1 MNLEDKRDQFLNEI
15 QCNDET
21 EIEAKHPD
29 NEIIRNLAALK
40 PIDYDRV
47 RVEQAKELGIRPA
60 VLDAEVKVAR
70 TTDKQA
76 DRLPFLTV
84 EPHQDQIDP
93 AQLLNEVSSAIRQ
106 FIVLDEYQAHA
117 AALWVAMTYFVDVL
131 EVAPLAIINAPE
143 KSCGKTQLLNVMGK
157 MSYRPLPASNASAS
171 ALFRAVELWKPTIL
185 IDEADTFFR
194 DNFDLHGMVNAG
206 YLRGGFVLRS
216 ESVGD
221 SFEPKMFSVYSAKAL
236 AGIKLEKHLPEA
248 TMSRGIVFNLR
259 RKLSGESVSRLRHA
273 APDLFVSLVSKFIRF
288 AEDYSG
294 QVRKARPVLPDE
306 LSDREQDNWEGLLAI
321 ASCAGGDWLYKAT
334 KAALKLSESSSDKT
348 VSAGNEL
355 LSDIQNIF
363 ESKRIDK
370 ISTADLITA
379 LCDDEEAP
387 WLTYNR
393 GKSIVPRQFKK
404 QLEPYQIESK
414 KIRIDLKEVRG
425 FELSQFSDAFMRY
438 LTPPNL
444 SVYPSQIHKNP
455 VTARPIGETDRET
468 EDRYNIY
475 PSQLQPSNSGIC
487 DSKTDK
493 IAFLGTGS
501 NAPIF
506 ATEVF

>member
-1 MNLEDKRDQFLNEI
+1 MNAGNYLN
-15 QCNDET
+15 
-21 EIEAKHPD
+21 
-29 NEIIRNLAALK
+29 
-40 PIDYDRV
+40 
-47 RVEQAKELGIRPA
+47 
-60 VLDAEVKVAR
+60 
-70 TTDKQA
+70 
-76 DRLPFLTV
+76 RLF
-84 EPHQDQIDP
+84 
-93 AQLLNEVSSAIRQ
+93 S
-106 FIVLDEYQAHA
+106 
-117 AALWVAMTYFVDVL
+117 
-131 EVAPLAIINAPE
+131 
-143 KSCGKTQLLNVMGK
+143 KSHC
-157 MSYRPLPASNASAS
+157 
-171 ALFRAVELWKPTIL
+171 F
-185 IDEADTFFR
+185 
-194 DNFDLHGMVNAG
+194 DNFFTFLAS
-206 YLRGGFVLRS
+206 YLGFIH
-216 ESVGD
+216 
-221 SFEPKMFSVYSAKAL
+221 VYSIPCHAKTY
-236 AGIKLEKHLPEA
+236 GTI
-248 TMSRGIVFNLR
+248 N
-259 RKLSGESVSRLRHA
+259 
-273 APDLFVSLVSKFIRF
+273 
-288 AEDYSG
+288 
-294 QVRKARPVLPDE
+294 
-306 LSDREQDNWEGLLAI
+306 
-321 ASCAGGDWLYKAT
+321 
-334 KAALKLSESSSDKT
+334 
-348 VSAGNEL
+348 
-355 LSDIQNIF
+355 IQNIF

-393 GKSIVPRQFKK
+393 GKPIVPRQFKK

-493 IAFLGTGS
+493 TAFPGIGS

>member
-1 MNLEDKRDQFLNEI
+1 MNLEDKKDQFLNQI
-15 QCNDET
+15 HCNDET
-21 EIEAKHPD
+21 KIEAKHPD

-60 VLDAEVKVAR
+60 VLDAEVKAAR
-70 TTDKQA
+70 SINKQS
-76 DRLPFLTV
+76 DRTPFPTI

-117 AALWVAMTYFVDVL
+117 GALWVAMTYFVDVL
-131 EVAPLAIINAPE
+131 EVAPLAIIDAPE
-143 KSCGKTQLLNVMGK
+143 KSCGKTQFLNVMGK

-194 DNFDLHGMVNAG
+194 DNLELHGMVNAG
-206 YLRGGFVLRS
+206 YLRSGFVLRS

-273 APDLFVSLVSKFIRF
+273 DPDLFVGLASKLIRF

-294 QVRKARPVLPDE
+294 QVRKARPLLPDE

-321 ASCAGGDWLYKAT
+321 ASCAGDSWVHKAT

-348 VSAGNEL
+348 VSSGNEL

-363 ESKRIDK
+363 ESKCIDK

-393 GKSIVPRQFKK
+393 GKPIVPRQFKK

-455 VTARPIGETDRET
+455 VMARPRDETDRET

-475 PSQLQPSNSGIC
+475 LSQLQPSNSGVC

-493 IAFLGTGS
+493 TAFPGIGS

-506 ATEVF
+506 TTEVF